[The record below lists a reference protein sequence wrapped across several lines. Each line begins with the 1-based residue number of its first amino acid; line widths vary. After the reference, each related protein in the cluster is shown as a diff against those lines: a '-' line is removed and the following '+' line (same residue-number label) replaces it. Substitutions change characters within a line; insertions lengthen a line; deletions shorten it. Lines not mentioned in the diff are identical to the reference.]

1 MSSGK
6 AYFTGYGEE
15 GHPGMIQ
22 IWKAP
27 HTEIGGPIPAHSDA
41 IERMRITHDNGYLI
55 TASRDG
61 TLMVHEIKDKDP
73 RGLVARKTGDA
84 NFSEEILTEK
94 TEMDAY
100 QTQIDSLKNEL
111 NQITDPEKMDI
122 DRVNNTRD
130 LDRAFNEL
138 CMRS

>member
-1 MSSGK
+1 
-6 AYFTGYGEE
+6 
-15 GHPGMIQ
+15 
-22 IWKAP
+22 
-27 HTEIGGPIPAHSDA
+27 
-41 IERMRITHDNGYLI
+41 MRITYDNEWLI

-84 NFSEEILTEK
+84 NFSEEIMTEK

-100 QTQIDSLKNEL
+100 QTQIDSLRNEL

-122 DRVNNTRD
+122 DRVNNTKD
-130 LDRAFNEL
+130 LDRVYLDLLKQSERNDQMDSFAINKKEQAN
-138 CMRS
+138 